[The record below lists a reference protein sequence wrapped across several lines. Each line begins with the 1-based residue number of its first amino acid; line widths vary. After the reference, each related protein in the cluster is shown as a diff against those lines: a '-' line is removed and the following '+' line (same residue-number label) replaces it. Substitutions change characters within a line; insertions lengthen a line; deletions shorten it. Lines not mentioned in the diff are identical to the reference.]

1 MPADVAPRA
10 ALLSWAAEA
19 RGEASSWPSTIAK
32 TAEMGRKTEGSKA
45 ADAADADDALV
56 FTCGIVGWRRAWD
69 ALFRRA
75 GEERP

>member
-1 MPADVAPRA
+1 MPAYAAPRA

-45 ADAADADDALV
+45 ADADDALV